1 MVEKVSGGV
10 QPLLPDLVRW
20 RDWTQK
26 RAVTIPSPVPALSAL
41 APSAVWRHFATLCSI
56 PRASK
61 AEGAVRDA
69 VESWARGRGLATRV
83 DGVGNLV
90 IRKPARSG
98 REAAHGVILQCHLD
112 MVTQKNSDS
121 AHDFSRDPIRAVVQD
136 GWVVAPETTLG
147 ADNGLG
153 VALALAA
160 LEDETLAHGPLEVL
174 LTIDEETGMTGAHG
188 LEPHA
193 LEGRLM
199 LNLDTEEWGEF
210 YLGCAGGIDVDVT
223 ETLRPE
229 PVPAGHVARSLCV
242 RGLQG
247 GHSGINI
254 HEGRGNAI
262 RALVGVLQRLGDG
275 IRLAKL
281 DGGTA
286 RNAIPREA
294 TAVVVMSVE
303 AASKLTAR
311 LEVEQARLRRELGD
325 KEAGLELVSAPA
337 AAELL
342 VPVDAAQRWLD
353 ALGTA
358 PFGVARMSADV
369 PGVVETSNNLG
380 VVRLAPDKGH
390 ANLMVRSL
398 VDAEFLALG
407 RAIAAHFEAR
417 GIPAQLSGEYP
428 GWKPNPS
435 SKLLST
441 CQQAYRDTFHAD
453 SHVRVIHAGL
463 ECGIIGAKYPGLDTV
478 SFGPTIR
485 GAHAPGER
493 VEIASVGNC
502 YRLLCT
508 ILERV

>member
-1 MVEKVSGGV
+1 M
-10 QPLLPDLVRW
+10 
-20 RDWTQK
+20 TT
-26 RAVTIPSPVPALSAL
+26 TIPAPGFSAL
-41 APSAVWRHFATLCSI
+41 APAAVWHHFATLCAI

-61 AEGAVRDA
+61 AEGAVREA
-69 VESWARGRGLATRV
+69 VESWARGRGFETRV
-83 DGVGNLV
+83 DAVGNLV
-90 IRKPARSG
+90 IRKPARAG
-98 REAAHGVILQCHLD
+98 REAAPGVILQGHLD

-121 AHDFSRDPIRAVVQD
+121 AHDFTKDPIRAVVQD
-136 GWVVAPETTLG
+136 GWMVAPETTLG

-174 LTIDEETGMTGAHG
+174 LTVDEETGMTGAHG
-188 LEPHA
+188 LEPNA

-210 YLGCAGGIDVDVT
+210 YLGCAGGLDVDVG
-223 ETLRPE
+223 ERLRPE
-229 PVPAGHVARSLCV
+229 PLPSGHVAVALTV

-262 RALVGVLQRLGDG
+262 RALVDVLQRLGDG
-275 IRLAKL
+275 VRLATF

-294 TAVVVMSVE
+294 TAVVVMSAG
-303 AASKLTAR
+303 AAAKLPAV
-311 LEVEQARLRRELGD
+311 LVAEQARLRQELGD
-325 KEAGLELVSAPA
+325 QEAGLELVGGPASA
-337 AAELL
+337 EQL
-342 VPVDAAQRWLD
+342 VPAEASRRWLD

-380 VVRLAPDKGH
+380 VVRLSPEKGQ

-417 GIPAQLSGEYP
+417 GISAQLSGEYP

-435 SKLLST
+435 SKLLAT
-441 CQQAYRDTFHAD
+441 CQAVYRDTFQAD

-502 YRLLCT
+502 YRLLRT

>member
-1 MVEKVSGGV
+1 MATPAPTSRFPG
-10 QPLLPDLVRW
+10 L
-20 RDWTQK
+20 
-26 RAVTIPSPVPALSAL
+26 SPA
-41 APSAVWRHFATLCSI
+41 AVWHHFATLCAI
-56 PRASK
+56 PRPSK

-69 VESWARGRGLATRV
+69 VEAWARGRGLATRL
-83 DGVGNLV
+83 DAVGNLL
-90 IRKPARSG
+90 IRKPAHPG
-98 REAAHGVILQCHLD
+98 REGAPTVAIQGHLD
-112 MVTQKNSDS
+112 MVTQKNGDS
-121 AHDFSRDPIRAVVQD
+121 AHDFTRDPIRTEVQD

-153 VALALAA
+153 VAMALAA
-160 LEDETLAHGPLEVL
+160 LEDDTLAHGPLEVL
-174 LTIDEETGMTGAHG
+174 LTIDEESGMSGAHG
-188 LEPHA
+188 LEPQA
-193 LEGRLM
+193 LEARLM

-210 YLGCAGGIDVDVT
+210 YLGCAGGVDVDAS
-223 ETLRPE
+223 ESFQPE
-229 PVPAGHVARSLCV
+229 PVPAGHVVLAITV
-242 RGLQG
+242 RGLRG

-262 RALVGVLQRLGDG
+262 RALVGVLGALGNG
-275 IRLAKL
+275 VRLASF

-294 TAVVVMSVE
+294 TAVVVLP
-303 AASKLTAR
+303 AAAAEGLKDR
-311 LEVEQARLRRELGD
+311 LAAEQARLRRALDAEP
-325 KEAGLELVSAPA
+325 GLELVGVPATA
-337 AAELL
+337 AALL
-342 VPVDAAQRWLD
+342 PAGAAQRWME

-380 VVRLAPDKGH
+380 VVRLSAEKGH

-398 VDAEFLALG
+398 VDAEFLRLG
-407 RAIAAHFEAR
+407 KSIAAHFESR
-417 GIPAQLSGEYP
+417 GIGARLSGEYP

-435 SKLLST
+435 SKLLAL
-441 CQQAYRDTFHAD
+441 CQKAYTDTFHAD
-453 SHVRVIHAGL
+453 SHVQVIHAGL

-493 VEIASVGNC
+493 VEIESVGRC
-502 YRLLCT
+502 YQLLRT